1 MLPCDGEISDIH
13 TVDYDDDAPHLHD
26 RGPASQQFPQTDE
39 GENGITNSSVILPD
53 DVVNIKEK
61 VEDIVH
67 DVIGNNAQVHQS
79 KRGKLSIPW
88 PTRDNTPL
96 SEFSTKYFFTLAF
109 PTLFSFGSSDYHV
122 NRKRTCSSFSDWVE
136 HLFWFKD
143 GRFAQHP
150 YFKFV
155 AHNILMRK
163 RALDNSSYIVNQ
175 KLGEKHLTVDDLK
188 EKLQNEDQS
197 IG

>member
-1 MLPCDGEISDIH
+1 MR
-13 TVDYDDDAPHLHD
+13 V
-26 RGPASQQFPQTDE
+26 FP
-39 GENGITNSSVILPD
+39 
-53 DVVNIKEK
+53 
-61 VEDIVH
+61 
-67 DVIGNNAQVHQS
+67 
-79 KRGKLSIPW
+79 
-88 PTRDNTPL
+88 
-96 SEFSTKYFFTLAF
+96 
-109 PTLFSFGSSDYHV
+109 FGSSDYHV

-188 EKLQNEDQS
+188 EKLQNGDQS
-197 IG
+197 IGKKNTLFQWIIKGNITILGAKRKRIEVFNSI